1 MPIQSKNP
9 TTEEVLKTFNEISNE
24 ELEKKVA
31 LASQA
36 FNSWKKTS
44 FKERAILM
52 RKLGEY
58 LRKHAQDFSDLQ
70 MLEMGKTMKSG
81 PSGLEKC
88 ASLCDYYADNAEN
101 ILAHEILNTD
111 KKEQYVEFDP
121 LGIILAVM
129 PWNFPFW
136 QVYRFAV
143 PALMA
148 GNVGLLKHA
157 SNVPQCAEAIE
168 ESFRAAGFPEGVFQN
183 LLLSSARVEGLIRDP
198 RIASVTLTG
207 SEKAGTEVA
216 RIAGEEIKKVV
227 LELGGSDPFVV
238 FADADIVKAAETAV
252 SARLQGNTGQ
262 SCIAAKRFIVH
273 ESIKDKFTKL
283 VVEEFSK
290 LLVGDPSNPD
300 IDIGPLATEQI
311 LLEVEKQVAKSV
323 SLGAKIVYGGARRER
338 KGLPAPREQAGY
350 FYLPTVITD
359 VKKGMPVYD
368 EEVFGPVLPII
379 SFTNENEAIQIA
391 NDTRYGLGASI
402 FTTNME
408 KAKRII
414 PLIEAGNVCVNDM
427 VKSDPRA
434 PFGGI
439 KKSGYGRE
447 LGTYGIKEFVN
458 IKNVW
463 FG

>member
-9 TTEEVLKTFNEISNE
+9 TTEEVLKTFTEISNE
-24 ELEKKVA
+24 ELEKKVS
-31 LASQA
+31 LAVKTFETWS
-36 FNSWKKTS
+36 KTS
-44 FKERAILM
+44 FKERADLM
-52 RKLGEY
+52 RKLGDY
-58 LRKHAQDFSDLQ
+58 LRSHKEEFSKLQ

-81 PSGLEKC
+81 PIGIEKC

-101 ILAHEILNTD
+101 ILKQEILHTD
-111 KKEQYVEFDP
+111 KKEQYVQFDP
-121 LGIILAVM
+121 LGVVLAVM

-143 PALMA
+143 PAIMA

-168 ESFRAAGFPEGVFQN
+168 ESFRASGFPEGVFQN
-183 LLLSSARVEGLIRDP
+183 LLLPASRVEGLIRDP
-198 RIASVTLTG
+198 RVAAVTLTG
-207 SEKAGTEVA
+207 SEKAGSEVA
-216 RIAGEEIKKVV
+216 RVAGEEIKKVV
-227 LELGGSDPFVV
+227 LELGGSDPFIV
-238 FADADIVKAAETAV
+238 FADADIAKAAQVAV
-252 SARLQGNTGQ
+252 MARLQNNAGQ
-262 SCIAAKRFIVH
+262 SCISAKRFIVE
-273 ESIKDKFTKL
+273 ESVKEKFTKT

-290 LLVGDPSNPD
+290 LSVGDPSD
-300 IDIGPLATEQI
+300 KETDIGPLALEQI
-311 LLEVEKQVAKSV
+311 LLEVEKQVEKSV
-323 SLGAKIVYGGARRER
+323 SLGAKIVYGGTRRQGKEN
-338 KGLPAPREQAGY
+338 KGY
-350 FYLPTVITD
+350 FYLPTVMTN

-368 EEVFGPVLPII
+368 EEVFGPVMPII
-379 SFTNENEAIQIA
+379 SFKTEAEAIQLA

-402 FTTNME
+402 FTSDKE

-414 PLIEAGNVCVNDM
+414 PQIEAGNVCVNDM

-434 PFGGI
+434 PFGGV
-439 KKSGYGRE
+439 KKSGYGKE

>member
-1 MPIQSKNP
+1 MIQSKNP
-9 TTEEVLKTFNEISNE
+9 TTEEVLKTFTEISDS

-31 LASQA
+31 LATES
-36 FNSWKKTS
+36 FKTWKKTS
-44 FKERAILM
+44 FQERTTLM
-52 RKLGEY
+52 HKLGEY
-58 LRKHAQDFSDLQ
+58 LRGHKEEFSKLQ
-70 MLEMGKTMKSG
+70 MLEMGKTMRSG
-81 PSGLEKC
+81 PGSIDKC

-101 ILAHEILNTD
+101 ILAREILNTE

-143 PALMA
+143 PAIMA

-168 ESFRAAGFPEGVFQN
+168 ESFRASGFPEGVFQN
-183 LLLSSARVEGLIRDP
+183 LLLPSARVERLIRDS
-198 RIASVTLTG
+198 RITTVTLTG
-207 SEKAGTEVA
+207 SEKAGSEVA
-216 RIAGEEIKKVV
+216 RVAGEEIKKVV
-227 LELGGSDPFVV
+227 LELGGSDPFII
-238 FADADIVKAAETAV
+238 FADADINKAAQIAV
-252 SARLQGNTGQ
+252 LARLQSNTGQ
-262 SCIAAKRFIVH
+262 SCISAKRFII
-273 ESIKDKFTKL
+273 EENIRDKFTKL

-290 LLVGDPSNPD
+290 LSVGDPSNKE

-311 LLEVEKQVAKSV
+311 LLEVEKQVQKSI
-323 SLGAKIVYGGARRER
+323 SLGAKVVYGGSR
-338 KGLPAPREQAGY
+338 KEGKGY
-350 FYLPTVITD
+350 FYLPTVLTD

-379 SFTNENEAIQIA
+379 SFKTEAEAIQIA

-402 FTTNME
+402 FTLNME

-414 PLIEAGNVCVNDM
+414 PQIEAGNVCVNDM
-427 VKSDPRA
+427 IKSDLRA

-447 LGTYGIKEFVN
+447 LGTYGIKEFIN

-463 FG
+463 FN

>member
-9 TTEEVLKTFNEISNE
+9 ATEEVLKTFKEVSSE
-24 ELEKKVA
+24 ELERGLV
-31 LASQA
+31 LAENA
-36 FNSWKKTS
+36 FKYWKQTS
-44 FKERAILM
+44 FKERADLV
-52 RKLGEY
+52 RKLAEY
-58 LRKHAQDFSDLQ
+58 LRAHAEDFSKLQ

-81 PSGLEKC
+81 PMGIEKC
-88 ASLCDYYADNAEN
+88 VSLCDYYADNAEH
-101 ILAHEILNTD
+101 ILKQEVLKTD
-111 KKEQYVEFDP
+111 KKEQYVQFDP
-121 LGIILAVM
+121 LGVVLAIM

-143 PALMA
+143 PAIMA

-183 LLLSSARVEGLIRDP
+183 LLLPAGRVEGLIRDR
-198 RIASVTLTG
+198 RIAAVTLTG
-207 SEKAGTEVA
+207 SEKAGSEVA
-216 RIAGEEIKKVV
+216 RVAGEEIKKVV
-227 LELGGSDPFVV
+227 LELGGSDPFIV
-238 FADADIVKAAETAV
+238 FADADMEKAAKTAV
-252 SARLQGNTGQ
+252 QARLQANVGQ
-262 SCIAAKRFIVH
+262 SCISAKRFIVE
-273 ESIKDKFTKL
+273 ESVRDIFTKA

-290 LLVGDPSNPD
+290 LSVGDPSDKNT
-300 IDIGPLATEQI
+300 DIGPLATEQI
-311 LLEVEKQVAKSV
+311 LLEVEKQVNKSV
-323 SLGAKIVYGGARRER
+323 ELGAKVVYGGKRKDG
-338 KGLPAPREQAGY
+338 KGLSAQAGY
-350 FYLPTVITD
+350 FYLPTVLVN

-379 SFTNENEAIQIA
+379 SFKTEAEAIQLA

-402 FTTNME
+402 FTSDIE
-408 KAKRII
+408 KSKRMI
-414 PLIEAGNVCVNDM
+414 PQIEAGNVCVNDM

-463 FG
+463 FN

>member
-1 MPIQSKNP
+1 MIQSKNP
-9 TTEEVLKTFNEISNE
+9 ATEEVLKSFKEISDK
-24 ELEKKVA
+24 ELEEKVS
-31 LASQA
+31 LASKA
-36 FNSWKKTS
+36 FDSWKKTS
-44 FKERAILM
+44 FKERAVLM
-52 RKLGEY
+52 HKLGEY
-58 LRKHAQDFSDLQ
+58 LNSHAEEFSKLQ

-81 PSGLEKC
+81 PIGIKKC
-88 ASLCDYYADNAEN
+88 ALLCDYYAENAET
-101 ILAHEILNTD
+101 ILMPEKLDTG

-121 LGIILAVM
+121 LGIVLAIM

-168 ESFRAAGFPEGVFQN
+168 ESFRACGFPEGVFQN
-183 LLLSSARVEGLIRDP
+183 LFLSSPRVAGLIRDN
-198 RIASVTLTG
+198 RISAVTLTG
-207 SEKAGTEVA
+207 SEKAGSEVA
-216 RIAGEEIKKVV
+216 RVAGEEIKKVV
-227 LELGGSDPFVV
+227 LELGGSDPFIV
-238 FADADIVKAAETAV
+238 FADADVNEAAKTAV
-252 SARLQGNTGQ
+252 MARLQGNVGQ
-262 SCIAAKRFIVH
+262 SCISSKRFIVE
-273 ESIKDKFTKL
+273 ESIKDNFIKIVTK
-283 VVEEFSK
+283 EFFK
-290 LLVGDPSNPD
+290 LSVGDPSD
-300 IDIGPLATEQI
+300 KETDIGPLATEQI
-311 LLEVEKQVAKSV
+311 LLDLEKQVNKSV
-323 SLGAKIVYGGARRER
+323 SLGAKIVYGGERRNR
-338 KGLPAPREQAGY
+338 KGY
-350 FYLPTVITD
+350 FYLPTVMTD

-368 EEVFGPVLPII
+368 EEVFGPVLPVI
-379 SFTNENEAIQIA
+379 SFKNEEEAIKIA

-402 FTTNME
+402 FTSDMK

-414 PLIEAGNVCVNDM
+414 PQIEAGNVCVNDM

>member
-9 TTEEVLKTFNEISNE
+9 ATGEVLKTFKEISDQ
-24 ELEKKVA
+24 ELEKKLA
-31 LASQA
+31 LAENA
-36 FNSWKKTS
+36 FKSWKKTT
-44 FKERAILM
+44 FKERAVLM
-52 RKLGEY
+52 KKLGEY
-58 LRKHAQDFSDLQ
+58 LKNHTQEFSKLQ

-81 PSGLEKC
+81 PIGIEKC
-88 ASLCDYYADNAEN
+88 GSLCDYYADNAEN
-101 ILAHEILNTD
+101 ILKPEPLKTD
-111 KKEQYVEFDP
+111 KKEQYVQFDP
-121 LGIILAVM
+121 LGIVLAIM

-143 PALMA
+143 PAIMA

-168 ESFRAAGFPEGVFQN
+168 ESFRAVGFPEGVFQN
-183 LLLSSARVEGLIRDP
+183 LLLPASRVENLIRDT
-198 RIASVTLTG
+198 RVAAVTLTG
-207 SEKAGTEVA
+207 SEKAGGEVA
-216 RIAGEEIKKVV
+216 KVAGEEIKKVV

-238 FADADIVKAAETAV
+238 FADADVDKAAKTSV
-252 SARLQGNTGQ
+252 HARLQANTGQ
-262 SCIAAKRFIVH
+262 SCISAKRFIVE
-273 ESIKDKFTKL
+273 ESIKDEFIKK

-290 LLVGDPSNPD
+290 LSVGDPSDKNT
-300 IDIGPLATEQI
+300 DIGPLATEQI
-311 LLEVEKQVAKSV
+311 LLEVERQVKESV
-323 SLGAKIVYGGARRER
+323 SLGAKVVYGGKR
-338 KGLPAPREQAGY
+338 KEGKGY
-350 FYLPTVITD
+350 FYLPMVMTD

-368 EEVFGPVLPII
+368 EEVFGPVMPIV
-379 SFTNENEAIQIA
+379 SFKTEAEAIEIA

-402 FTTNME
+402 FTSNIE

-414 PLIEAGNVCVNDM
+414 PQIEAGNVCVNDM